1 MNKMM
6 IRAALVAAA
15 FIVSIPL
22 GLAAQEPG
30 AVPDQGYYAYSYA
43 RLSYVNGDV
52 FVQRS
57 ADQGFEKGEINLA
70 LVQGDTLGTQRGQ
83 AEIHFGQRNYLR
95 LGENTKVEFAT
106 LPTEGDQRI
115 GIHLTEGTVYVRVSA
130 LLKDK
135 GFEIHTPDAS
145 FYVLEAGLYRF
156 DVRPDGTTR
165 AYASEGSLE
174 AAAEAG
180 SVVVETHEAVTAS
193 DGRLLGDPE
202 YASSGADAFD
212 QWNGNR
218 DSLLMA
224 RSDRQYLPSE
234 MSEYEE
240 ELDDN
245 GHWVYEQPY
254 GNVWVPDVSYYDDW
268 RPYSYGRWS
277 WYNLI
282 GWTWIPSE
290 PWGWSVYHYGRW
302 NWRFGLG
309 WYWIPRSHWGPAWVD
324 WWWDGDY
331 FGWCPLTWYD
341 RPAYLFRDRFYDR
354 WNDRY
359 FSAHNRAMT
368 VVRREHLQDPDVGR
382 RHLGT
387 ADLDRIGR
395 VELRHQQP
403 GIRPTV
409 DNARPQAIAARRA
422 LQDRPGSR
430 TEVRALAPSRSVSS
444 SSLRQGS
451 ANGSI
456 RSRDRSGSVV
466 GGGRD
471 AVARPTIRGDNAN
484 TTGVRAIRSYP
495 SRRDAGGGR
504 SAVSPDRRGAVAAPA
519 NRNDA
524 GGSRAGEARSIRPQG
539 QARGAASTGRG
550 ESVKSYP
557 ANRSGS
563 SSKPS
568 SSGPTSGTVKSGPVR
583 SPNASTGRSQSRTY
597 APRDTASRTSPR
609 LSSPSIS
616 EVRPSASISRS
627 STSGRS
633 ASGSYGRST
642 SSRTPSSVQPRS
654 SYSAPSRSGS
664 FSGSSRPGSSYSSP
678 SRSYGSSSRS
688 YSAPRSSGSSSGRS
702 YSSPRSSGSSSG
714 RSYSSPRSNGSSAG
728 RSYSAPRSSGRS
740 SSVSVRSSSSGRSSS
755 SSRSSGSSSRSSGSS
770 SRSGGAR
777 RR

>member
-1 MNKMM
+1 MNKMT
-6 IRAALVAAA
+6 IRAALAAAA
-15 FIVSIPL
+15 FIVWIPL
-22 GLAAQEPG
+22 GLAAQEPA

-57 ADQGFEKGEINLA
+57 ADQGYEKGEINLA

-95 LGENTKVEFAT
+95 LGENTKLQFAT
-106 LPTEGDQRI
+106 LPTESDPRI
-115 GIHLTEGTVYVRVSA
+115 GIHLTEGSIYIRISA
-130 LLKDK
+130 LQRDK
-135 GFEIHTPDAS
+135 GVEVHTPDAS
-145 FYVLEAGLYRF
+145 FYVLETGLYRF

-165 AYASEGSLE
+165 ATVEEGSLE

-180 SVVVETHEAVTAS
+180 SVLVPAHEAVTAS

-202 YASSGADAFD
+202 SASSGGDAFG

-218 DSLLMA
+218 DALLSA
-224 RSDRQYLPSE
+224 RSERQYLPSD

-240 ELDDN
+240 ELDEN

-277 WYNLI
+277 WYPLI

-354 WNDRY
+354 WGDRY
-359 FSAHNRAMT
+359 FNAHNRAMT

-409 DNARPQAIAARRA
+409 DNGRPQAIAARRA

-430 TEVRALAPSRSVSS
+430 NVVGRRPPRVRCPRPPCGRGRPAGRSGRGTVPARTSAAIVTPWPALRSATITSTARGRGPSAPIPAGARPAATAAR
-444 SSLRQGS
+444 SLRTGAGPSPPPTVAMTREGAGRAKS
-451 ANGSI
+451 AT
-456 RSRDRSGSVV
+456 SGRRV
-466 GGGRD
+466 RT
-471 AVARPTIRGDNAN
+471 AARL
-484 TTGVRAIRSYP
+484 RAAAASP
-495 SRRDAGGGR
+495 S
-504 SAVSPDRRGAVAAPA
+504 SPIPRAARARTASPRAPA
-519 NRNDA
+519 R
-524 GGSRAGEARSIRPQG
+524 RAGPC
-539 QARGAASTGRG
+539 
-550 ESVKSYP
+550 
-557 ANRSGS
+557 
-563 SSKPS
+563 
-568 SSGPTSGTVKSGPVR
+568 GPVR
-583 SPNASTGRSQSRTY
+583 SGPRT
-597 APRDTASRTSPR
+597 
-609 LSSPSIS
+609 L
-616 EVRPSASISRS
+616 
-627 STSGRS
+627 
-633 ASGSYGRST
+633 
-642 SSRTPSSVQPRS
+642 
-654 SYSAPSRSGS
+654 
-664 FSGSSRPGSSYSSP
+664 RPGGRKVASP
-678 SRSYGSSSRS
+678 PPATR
-688 YSAPRSSGSSSGRS
+688 APKRLRG
-702 YSSPRSSGSSSG
+702 
-714 RSYSSPRSNGSSAG
+714 
-728 RSYSAPRSSGRS
+728 
-740 SSVSVRSSSSGRSSS
+740 
-755 SSRSSGSSSRSSGSS
+755 
-770 SRSGGAR
+770 
-777 RR
+777 